1 MKRLLVTGFGP
12 FPSMPRNPSAA
23 LARAVAASPRW
34 RLRGAAVRS
43 LILTTSYAALPGEL
57 DPALADGPDA
67 VLMIGVAGR
76 SARIRVEW
84 RATNRRSTLF
94 PDVAGERAR
103 ANAAAGAVPVR
114 RAPLPARKLLL
125 VLRRHR
131 LPSRLS
137 RDAGRY
143 LCNASYFRA
152 LGTGLPVIFIH
163 VPKTPD
169 PDRPCRIGGTR
180 RTGRWPQRLSTALT
194 AVAIELLRETSPRVA
209 ARRRLG

>member
-23 LARAVAASPRW
+23 LARAVASSPRW
-34 RLRGAAVRS
+34 RVQGVEAQA
-43 LILTTSYAALPGEL
+43 LILTTAYGTLPGEL
-57 DPALADGPDA
+57 DPALAERPDA

-76 SARIRVEW
+76 SSRIRVEW
-84 RATNRRSTLF
+84 RATDRRSTLF
-94 PDVAGERAR
+94 PDVAGERA
-103 ANAAAGAVPVR
+103 GARTPATGTAVR
-114 RAPLPARKLLL
+114 RPPIPSRKLLL
-125 VLRRHR
+125 VLRRHD

-169 PDRPCRIGGTR
+169 PNRPRGAIEAKR
-180 RTGRWPQRLSTALT
+180 NGRWPQRLSAALT
-194 AVAIELLRETSPRVA
+194 AIAVELLRETRPRVA